1 MAHRISRVAVLGV
14 FFCAGL
20 LHAQFLKIPGFGVKA
35 NTAAGLSDATIGSG
49 LKEALSV
56 GTRKAV
62 RLVAKPGGYFDNEA
76 IKILVPQN
84 LRTVEK
90 VARGLGQGA
99 RVDEFVASMN
109 HAAESAAPE
118 AEAIFAEAVTEMTIN
133 DARKLL
139 NGGDTSITEYFKAKT
154 SARLAV
160 AFRPHVEAAM
170 RKNGVTQQYEALAG
184 KASQL
189 SWISFGNSSSL
200 DIDTYVVNKALD
212 GLFYMLGQQEK
223 EIRTN
228 PAARTTALL
237 KQVFGH

>member
-1 MAHRISRVAVLGV
+1 MAHRLARVAALG
-14 FFCAGL
+14 FSFCAGL
-20 LHAQFLKIPGFGVKA
+20 LHAQFLSIPGFGGKA
-35 NTAAGLSDATIGSG
+35 KTAVALDDVTIGSG

-56 GTRKAV
+56 GTQKAV
-62 RLVAKPGGYFDNEA
+62 MLVAKPGGYFDNEA

-118 AEAIFAEAVTEMTIN
+118 AESIFAEAVTEMTID

-139 NGGDTSITEYFKAKT
+139 NGGDTSITDYFKAKT

>member
-1 MAHRISRVAVLGV
+1 MAHRMSRVAVVGV

-20 LHAQFLKIPGFGVKA
+20 LHAQFLSIPGFGGKA
-35 NTAAGLSDATIGSG
+35 KTAAALDDARIGSG

-56 GTRKAV
+56 GTQKAV
-62 RLVAKPGGYFDNEA
+62 RLVDQPGGYLDNEA

-84 LRTVEK
+84 LRPVEK
-90 VARGLGQGA
+90 VFRGVGQGA

-118 AEAIFAEAVTEMTIN
+118 AETIFADAVTEMTID

-139 NGGDTSITEYFKAKT
+139 NGGDTSITEYFKSKT
-154 SARLAV
+154 SVRLAT

-170 RKNGVTQQYEALAG
+170 SKNGVTQQYQTLVG
-184 KASQL
+184 QVP
-189 SWISFGNSSSL
+189 WTPFGNSASL
-200 DIDTYVVNKALD
+200 DINTYVVTKALD

>member
-20 LHAQFLKIPGFGVKA
+20 LHAQFLKIPGFGAKA

-56 GTRKAV
+56 GTQKAV

-76 IKILVPQN
+76 IKIPVPQN

-118 AEAIFAEAVTEMTIN
+118 AETIFAEAVTEMTID
-133 DARKLL
+133 DARQLL
-139 NGGDTSITEYFKAKT
+139 NGGDTSITDYFKAKT

-170 RKNGVTQQYEALAG
+170 SRNGVTQQYEALVG
-184 KASQL
+184 
-189 SWISFGNSSSL
+189 SWMSFGNGSSL
-200 DIDTYVVNKALD
+200 DIDTYVVDKALD

-237 KQVFGH
+237 RQVFGH